1 MNESLTGLG
10 RHEGEQ
16 LMNASSFF
24 WVN

>member
-16 LMNASSFF
+16 LMNESFF